1 MKYLTILFNLILL
14 GSVTEVI
21 AQSQVYGTLQDINQQ
36 PIDFGE
42 VRLTLKDSENP
53 IQTYSDTLGYFR
65 FDDIPN
71 GLYNLQ
77 ILHWGNLQDQRE
89 FYIDKTIDLGVVR
102 INSSAQL
109 SEIVIAGKKKIFE
122 TKIDRTVFNVENS
135 IGASNG
141 DALNAIKATPGVV
154 VTNDDIKIVGKSSV
168 TVMINDKPVQLSGED
183 LNNYLKT
190 LSASDI
196 QKIEVITTP
205 PAKYEAQGNSG
216 LLNIVL
222 KPKRENAWNNNSRLN
237 YYQASYSNFR
247 IGNTFTYSK
256 DKLSVQ
262 ANVDVSSGNHS
273 RTERMT
279 NIYPDETWISIDPD
293 KTRTKRLSA
302 KVNLDYQLTSK
313 SNIGIQYLS
322 NGYKKKTIWNS
333 AITDIYDNRQLL
345 TSGILTNGHT
355 KSEEQFDNFNLNYD
369 YKIDS
374 LGKKISLNLDY
385 FISDKNNERPFDSE
399 RLYYSSSTIPT
410 SISARSTGDINIDI
424 YSAKLD
430 FEMPLKAFKL
440 DYGAKVS
447 WIKNGS
453 DSKYFDHMS
462 GTPILDLSK
471 SDHFDYSEQGQA
483 LYISANKE
491 WSPKWNTQV
500 GLRMEATQTKG
511 VSYTAEQ
518 TEKKNYLDFF
528 PTAYIQYK
536 PSDDHAFTVNYNK
549 RISRPPFWALNP
561 FRWYIDAYSYTQG
574 NPFLKPYNTHK
585 VEFSYTYKNNW
596 NSKVEY
602 SRTSNA
608 ITQIQNVNES
618 DKTRIF
624 TQENFYNIDIYS
636 ISQAYTFSKYPW
648 WQSVNA
654 LNINW
659 NTTTFNDDNKQIYDA
674 QNGLNVYFS
683 SNNSFKLTNKLTA
696 EVNGY
701 LNSKSHYMIYVTDP
715 SATLDFGISYKMIN
729 DNLKMTFNIYD
740 VFRTSTS
747 KSYTQ
752 SGNNTIIYNNY
763 YDDRYAN
770 LAISYS
776 FGNKNIQSKKSQSG
790 NDEER
795 NRL

>member
-1 MKYLTILFNLILL
+1 MKYFMILFNLMLL
-14 GSVTEVI
+14 GSVTAVS
-21 AQSQVYGTLQDINQQ
+21 AQNQVYGTLQDIDQQ

-53 IQTYSDTLGYFR
+53 IQTYSDTLGYFS
-65 FDDIPN
+65 FNEVPN
-71 GLYNLQ
+71 GLYILEILQ
-77 ILHWGNLQDQRE
+77 LGRLQDQRE
-89 FYIDKTIDLGVVR
+89 FYIDKTIDLGTLN
-102 INSSAQL
+102 INTSSQL

-135 IGASNG
+135 IAASTG
-141 DALNAIKATPGVV
+141 DALDAIKATPGIAVS
-154 VTNDDIKIVGKSSV
+154 NADIKIVGKNSV
-168 TVMINDKPVQLSGED
+168 SVMINDKLVQLSGED

-205 PAKYEAQGNSG
+205 PAKYEAQGNG
-216 LLNIVL
+216 GIINIVL
-222 KPKRENAWNNNSRLN
+222 KPKSENAWNNNSRFN

-256 DKLSVQ
+256 DKFSVQ
-262 ANVDVSSGNHS
+262 AHVDASSGNHS

-302 KVNLDYQLTSK
+302 KINLDYQLTSK
-313 SNIGIQYLS
+313 SNIGIQYLN

-333 AITDIYDNRQLL
+333 AITDIYDNKQQL

-355 KSEEQFDNFNLNYD
+355 ESEEQFNNLNLNYD
-369 YKIDS
+369 FKIDS

-385 FISDKNNERPFDSE
+385 FSSDKNNERPFDSE
-399 RLYYSSSTIPT
+399 RLYYTSSTIPT
-410 SISARSTGDINIDI
+410 SIKARSTGDIIIDI

-453 DSKYFDHMS
+453 DSKYFDQIS
-462 GTPILDLSK
+462 GTPILDPSK

-483 LYISANKE
+483 LYISMNKE
-491 WSPKWNTQV
+491 WSPKWNSQV

-511 VSYTAEQ
+511 ISYTAEQ
-518 TEKKNYLDFF
+518 TEKKNFLDFF

-536 PSDDHAFTVNYNK
+536 PSEYHAFNLNYNK

-574 NPFLKPYNTHK
+574 NPFLQPYNTHK
-585 VEFSYTYKNNW
+585 LELSYTYKNNW
-596 NSKVEY
+596 NSKLEY
-602 SRTSNA
+602 SRVSNA

-636 ISQAYTFSKYPW
+636 VSQAYTFSKYPW

-654 LNINW
+654 LNISW
-659 NTTTFNDDNKQIYDA
+659 TRTTFNDDNKQIYEA
-674 QNGLNVYFS
+674 QNGLNVYIS
-683 SNNSFKLTNKLTA
+683 SNNSFKITNKLTA

-701 LNSKSHYMIYVTDP
+701 INSKSHYMIYVTDP
-715 SATLDFGISYKMIN
+715 SATLDFGVSYKMID

-740 VFRTSTS
+740 IFRTSTS

-752 SGNNTIIYNNY
+752 SGTNKIIYNNY
-763 YDDRYAN
+763 YANRYAN

-776 FGNKNIQSKKSQSG
+776 FGNKNIQSKTTKSD
-790 NDEER
+790 NEEER

>member
-1 MKYLTILFNLILL
+1 MKYFMILFNLMLL
-14 GSVTEVI
+14 GSVTAVS
-21 AQSQVYGTLQDINQQ
+21 AQNQVYGTLQDIDQQ

-53 IQTYSDTLGYFR
+53 IQTYSDTLGYFS
-65 FDDIPN
+65 FNEIPN
-71 GLYNLQ
+71 GLYILEILQ
-77 ILHWGNLQDQRE
+77 LGRLQDQRE
-89 FYIDKTIDLGVVR
+89 FYIDKTIDLGTLS
-102 INSSAQL
+102 INTSSQL
-109 SEIVIAGKKKIFE
+109 SEIVIEGKKKIFE

-135 IGASNG
+135 IAASTG
-141 DALNAIKATPGVV
+141 DALDAIKATPGIAVS
-154 VTNDDIKIVGKSSV
+154 NADIKIVGKNSV
-168 TVMINDKPVQLSGED
+168 SVMINDKLVQLSGED

-205 PAKYEAQGNSG
+205 PAKYEAQGNG
-216 LLNIVL
+216 GIINIVL
-222 KPKRENAWNNNSRLN
+222 KPKRENAWNNNSRFN

-256 DKLSVQ
+256 DKFSVQ
-262 ANVDVSSGNHS
+262 AHVDASSGNHS

-302 KVNLDYQLTSK
+302 KINLDYQLTSK
-313 SNIGIQYLS
+313 SNIGIQYLN

-333 AITDIYDNRQLL
+333 AITDIYDNKQQL

-355 KSEEQFDNFNLNYD
+355 ESEEQFNNLNLNYD
-369 YKIDS
+369 FKIDS

-385 FISDKNNERPFDSE
+385 FSSDKNNERPFDSE
-399 RLYYSSSTIPT
+399 RLYYTSSTIPT
-410 SISARSTGDINIDI
+410 SIKARSTGDIIIDI

-453 DSKYFDHMS
+453 DSKYFDQIS
-462 GTPILDLSK
+462 GTPILDPSK

-483 LYISANKE
+483 LYISMNKE
-491 WSPKWNTQV
+491 WSPKWNSQV

-511 VSYTAEQ
+511 ISYTAEQ
-518 TEKKNYLDFF
+518 TEKKNFLDFF

-536 PSDDHAFTVNYNK
+536 PSEYHAFNLNYNK

-574 NPFLKPYNTHK
+574 NPFLQPYNTHK
-585 VEFSYTYKNNW
+585 LELSYTYKNNW
-596 NSKVEY
+596 NSKLEY
-602 SRTSNA
+602 SRVSNA

-648 WQSVNA
+648 WQSVNT
-654 LNINW
+654 LNISW
-659 NTTTFNDDNKQIYDA
+659 TRTTFNDDNKQIYEA
-674 QNGLNVYFS
+674 QNGLNVYIS
-683 SNNSFKLTNKLTA
+683 SNNSFKITNKLTA

-701 LNSKSHYMIYVTDP
+701 INSKSHYMIYVTDP
-715 SATLDFGISYKMIN
+715 SATLDFGVSYKMID

-740 VFRTSTS
+740 IFRTSTS

-752 SGNNTIIYNNY
+752 SGTNKIIYKNY
-763 YDDRYAN
+763 YANRYAN

-776 FGNKNIQSKKSQSG
+776 FGNKNIQSKTTKSG
-790 NDEER
+790 NEEER